1 MALFILKLVNRF
13 TTVLS
18 TKILSKKSNI
28 SDTRRMLKRLK
39 IIICVI
45 FFVFT
50 IPVFCTTMSAAQAK
64 VYRENFVSMAKQK
77 VGSPYV
83 YGAVGPDTFDC
94 SGLIYFCAR
103 EAANKQLPR
112 TAKALYSY
120 CRIVKDS
127 NREVGDLLFFK
138 TTASG
143 NVSHVGIYIGNNQFI
158 SAISD
163 GPNTGVII
171 SSLKQ
176 DYWKGKYIGAG
187 QFLPSGKSGF
197 EDEEDI
203 IEEIAVLDS
212 NSSDRTSSSS
222 GKSGNFK
229 GSSFYNSNASWKDS
243 IVFDGSVSASWSF
256 ISPKRFLF
264 MFRGIDSS
272 FNARITKWPLEPGL
286 GFGFKWSAGT
296 DVFQFPILL
305 SFTLNDFVRFYAGP
319 VFTAGNAKL
328 VDTDKDISA
337 SIFPGIIG
345 VSFSTPAIDAGKVKL
360 QFVQDI
366 NYSVFNNTGGGAL
379 PILESVSAGLVF
391 HTGIRVLLPLN
402 AFF

>member
-1 MALFILKLVNRF
+1 MF
-13 TTVLS
+13 
-18 TKILSKKSNI
+18 
-28 SDTRRMLKRLK
+28 KRLK
-39 IIICVI
+39 IFIAVI
-45 FFVFT
+45 FFFLA
-50 IPVFCTTMSAAQAK
+50 IPVFCTSITPAQAK
-64 VYRENFVSMAKQK
+64 VHRENFVSLAKQK

-83 YGAVGPDTFDC
+83 LGDVGPNSFDC

-138 TTASG
+138 TTDSG

-171 SSLKQ
+171 SSLNQ

-187 QFLPSGKSGF
+187 QFLPSGKSVF
-197 EDEEDI
+197 DDQDDI
-203 IEEIAVLDS
+203 IEEVAVLDG
-212 NSSDRTSSSS
+212 
-222 GKSGNFK
+222 GKSFGSKGFK
-229 GSSFYNSNASWKDS
+229 GSSFYNPKAEWKNS
-243 IVFDGSVSASWSF
+243 VIFDASVSASWSF

-286 GFGFKWSAGT
+286 GFGFKWNAGT
-296 DVFQFPILL
+296 DIFQFPILL
-305 SFTLNDFVRFYAGP
+305 SFTFNDYVRFYAGP
-319 VFTAGNAKL
+319 VFTVGNAKM
-328 VDTDKDISA
+328 VDTEDNISA

-345 VSFSTPAIDAGKVKL
+345 VSFSTPTIDAGKVKL

-366 NYSVFNNTGGGAL
+366 NYSIFNNTGGGAL

-391 HTGIRVLLPLN
+391 HTGIRILLPLS

>member
-1 MALFILKLVNRF
+1 MM
-13 TTVLS
+13 
-18 TKILSKKSNI
+18 KK
-28 SDTRRMLKRLK
+28 LK
-39 IIICVI
+39 IIIISVFFI
-45 FFVFT
+45 FSV
-50 IPVFCTTMSAAQAK
+50 PVFCTSMTTAQAK
-64 VYRENFVSMAKQK
+64 VHRENFVSMAKQK

-83 YGAVGPDTFDC
+83 LGAVGPNTFDC

-127 NREVGDLLFFK
+127 DKEVGDLLFFK

-143 NVSHVGIYIGNNQFI
+143 NVSHVGIYIGNSQFI

-187 QFLPSGKSGF
+187 QFLPSGKSF
-197 EDEEDI
+197 EDEDDI

-212 NSSDRTSSSS
+212 DSKQAKKVS
-222 GKSGNFK
+222 GLQSGYK
-229 GSSFYNSNASWKDS
+229 GSSFFDAKAEWKDS
-243 IVFDGSVSASWSF
+243 FVFDASLCGSWSF

-264 MFRGIDSS
+264 MFRGIDAS
-272 FNARITKWPLEPGL
+272 FNARISKWVLEPGL
-286 GFGFKWSAGT
+286 GFGIKWCFGT
-296 DVFQFPILL
+296 GVVQFPILFSL
-305 SFTLNDFVRFYAGP
+305 TLNDYVRFYAGP
-319 VFTAGNAKL
+319 VFTAGSPTL
-328 VDTDKDISA
+328 VDTDKEIKA

-345 VSFSTPAIDAGKVKL
+345 VSFSTPTIDIGKTKL
-360 QFVQDI
+360 QFVQDV

-391 HTGIRVLLPLN
+391 HTGVRILLPSGAL
-402 AFF
+402 F

>member
-1 MALFILKLVNRF
+1 MM
-13 TTVLS
+13 
-18 TKILSKKSNI
+18 KK
-28 SDTRRMLKRLK
+28 LK
-39 IIICVI
+39 IIIISVFFI
-45 FFVFT
+45 FSV
-50 IPVFCTTMSAAQAK
+50 PVFCTSMTTAQAK
-64 VYRENFVSMAKQK
+64 VHRENFVSMAKQK

-83 YGAVGPDTFDC
+83 LGAVGPNTFDC

-127 NREVGDLLFFK
+127 DKEVGDLLFFK

-143 NVSHVGIYIGNNQFI
+143 NISHAGIYIGNSQFI

-176 DYWKGKYIGAG
+176 DYWKGKYVGAG
-187 QFLPSGKSGF
+187 QFLPSGKSF
-197 EDEEDI
+197 EDEDEI

-212 NSSDRTSSSS
+212 DSNS
-222 GKSGNFK
+222 KSGSKKAKKVSGLQSGYK
-229 GSSFYNSNASWKDS
+229 GSSFFDAKAEWKDS
-243 IVFDGSVSASWSF
+243 FVFDASLCGSWSF

-264 MFRGIDSS
+264 MFRGIDAS
-272 FNARITKWPLEPGL
+272 FNARISKWALEPGL
-286 GFGFKWSAGT
+286 GFGIKWCFGT
-296 DVFQFPILL
+296 GVFQFPILFSL
-305 SFTLNDFVRFYAGP
+305 TLNDYVRFYAGP
-319 VFTAGNAKL
+319 VFTAGSPTL
-328 VDTDKDISA
+328 VDTDKEIKA

-345 VSFSTPAIDAGKVKL
+345 VSFSTPTIDIGKTKL
-360 QFVQDI
+360 QFVQDV

-391 HTGIRVLLPLN
+391 HTGVRILLPSSAL
-402 AFF
+402 F

>member
-1 MALFILKLVNRF
+1 M
-13 TTVLS
+13 
-18 TKILSKKSNI
+18 KK
-28 SDTRRMLKRLK
+28 LK
-39 IIICVI
+39 IIIISVFFI
-45 FFVFT
+45 FSV
-50 IPVFCTTMSAAQAK
+50 PVFCTSMTTAQAK
-64 VYRENFVSMAKQK
+64 VHRENFVSMAKQK

-83 YGAVGPDTFDC
+83 LGAVGPNTFDC

-127 NREVGDLLFFK
+127 DKEVGDLLFFK

-143 NVSHVGIYIGNNQFI
+143 NISHVGIYIGNSQFI

-176 DYWKGKYIGAG
+176 DYWKGKYVGAG
-187 QFLPSGKSGF
+187 QFLPSGKSF
-197 EDEEDI
+197 EDEDEI

-212 NSSDRTSSSS
+212 DSNS
-222 GKSGNFK
+222 KSGSKKAKKVSGLQSGYK
-229 GSSFYNSNASWKDS
+229 GSSFFDAKAEWKDS
-243 IVFDGSVSASWSF
+243 FVFDASLCGSWSF

-264 MFRGIDSS
+264 MFRGIDAS
-272 FNARITKWPLEPGL
+272 FNARISKWVLEPGL
-286 GFGFKWSAGT
+286 GFGIKWCFGT
-296 DVFQFPILL
+296 GVFQFPILFSL
-305 SFTLNDFVRFYAGP
+305 TLNDYVRFYAGP
-319 VFTAGNAKL
+319 VFTAGSPTL
-328 VDTDKDISA
+328 VDTDKEIKA

-345 VSFSTPAIDAGKVKL
+345 VSFSTPTIDIGKTKL
-360 QFVQDI
+360 QFVQDV
-366 NYSVFNNTGGGAL
+366 NYSVFNNIGGGAL

-391 HTGIRVLLPLN
+391 HTGVRILLPSSAL
-402 AFF
+402 F

>member
-1 MALFILKLVNRF
+1 MM
-13 TTVLS
+13 
-18 TKILSKKSNI
+18 KK
-28 SDTRRMLKRLK
+28 LK
-39 IIICVI
+39 IIIISVFFI
-45 FFVFT
+45 FSV
-50 IPVFCTTMSAAQAK
+50 PVFCTSMTTAQAK
-64 VYRENFVSMAKQK
+64 VHRENFVSMAKQK

-83 YGAVGPDTFDC
+83 LGAVGPNTFDC

-127 NREVGDLLFFK
+127 DKEIGDLLFFK

-143 NVSHVGIYIGNNQFI
+143 NISHVGIYIGNSQFI

-176 DYWKGKYIGAG
+176 DYWKGKYVGAG
-187 QFLPSGKSGF
+187 QFLPSGKSF
-197 EDEEDI
+197 EDEDEI

-212 NSSDRTSSSS
+212 DSNS
-222 GKSGNFK
+222 KSGSKKAKKVSGLQSGYK
-229 GSSFYNSNASWKDS
+229 GSSFFDAKAEWKDS
-243 IVFDGSVSASWSF
+243 FVFDASLCGSWSF

-264 MFRGIDSS
+264 MFRGIDAS
-272 FNARITKWPLEPGL
+272 FNARISKWVLEPGL
-286 GFGFKWSAGT
+286 GFGIKWCFGT
-296 DVFQFPILL
+296 DVFQFPILFSL
-305 SFTLNDFVRFYAGP
+305 TLNDYVRFYAGP
-319 VFTAGNAKL
+319 VFTADSPTL
-328 VDTDKDISA
+328 VDTDKEIKA

-345 VSFSTPAIDAGKVKL
+345 VSFSTPTIDIGKTKL
-360 QFVQDI
+360 QFVQDV

-391 HTGIRVLLPLN
+391 HTGVRILLPSSAL
-402 AFF
+402 F

>member
-1 MALFILKLVNRF
+1 MM
-13 TTVLS
+13 
-18 TKILSKKSNI
+18 KK
-28 SDTRRMLKRLK
+28 LK
-39 IIICVI
+39 IIIISVFFI
-45 FFVFT
+45 FSV
-50 IPVFCTTMSAAQAK
+50 PVFCTSMTTAQAK
-64 VYRENFVSMAKQK
+64 VHRENFVSMAKQK

-83 YGAVGPDTFDC
+83 LGAVGPNTFDC
-94 SGLIYFCAR
+94 SCLIYFCAR

-127 NREVGDLLFFK
+127 DKEVGDLLFFK

-143 NVSHVGIYIGNNQFI
+143 NISHVGIYIGNSQFI

-176 DYWKGKYIGAG
+176 DYWKGKYVGAG
-187 QFLPSGKSGF
+187 QFLPSGKSF
-197 EDEEDI
+197 EDEDEI

-212 NSSDRTSSSS
+212 DSNS
-222 GKSGNFK
+222 KSGSKKAKKVSGLQSGYK
-229 GSSFYNSNASWKDS
+229 GSSFFDAKAEWKDS
-243 IVFDGSVSASWSF
+243 FVFDASLCGSWSF

-264 MFRGIDSS
+264 MFRGIDAS
-272 FNARITKWPLEPGL
+272 FNARISKWVLEPGL
-286 GFGFKWSAGT
+286 GFGIKWCFGT
-296 DVFQFPILL
+296 GVFQFPILFSL
-305 SFTLNDFVRFYAGP
+305 TLNDYVRFYAGP
-319 VFTAGNAKL
+319 VFTAGSPTL
-328 VDTDKDISA
+328 VDTDKEIKA

-345 VSFSTPAIDAGKVKL
+345 VSFSTPTIDIGKTKL
-360 QFVQDI
+360 QFVQDV

-391 HTGIRVLLPLN
+391 HTGVRILLPSSAL
-402 AFF
+402 F

>member
-1 MALFILKLVNRF
+1 MALFILNLVNRF
-13 TTVLS
+13 TTVL
-18 TKILSKKSNI
+18 TRKTLSKKSNI

-45 FFVFT
+45 FFIFT
-50 IPVFCTTMSAAQAK
+50 IPVFCTTMSTAQAK

-171 SSLKQ
+171 SSLQQ

-187 QFLPSGKSGF
+187 QF
-197 EDEEDI
+197 
-203 IEEIAVLDS
+203 
-212 NSSDRTSSSS
+212 
-222 GKSGNFK
+222 
-229 GSSFYNSNASWKDS
+229 
-243 IVFDGSVSASWSF
+243 
-256 ISPKRFLF
+256 
-264 MFRGIDSS
+264 
-272 FNARITKWPLEPGL
+272 
-286 GFGFKWSAGT
+286 
-296 DVFQFPILL
+296 
-305 SFTLNDFVRFYAGP
+305 
-319 VFTAGNAKL
+319 
-328 VDTDKDISA
+328 
-337 SIFPGIIG
+337 
-345 VSFSTPAIDAGKVKL
+345 
-360 QFVQDI
+360 
-366 NYSVFNNTGGGAL
+366 
-379 PILESVSAGLVF
+379 
-391 HTGIRVLLPLN
+391 
-402 AFF
+402 FFFF

>member
-1 MALFILKLVNRF
+1 MM
-13 TTVLS
+13 
-18 TKILSKKSNI
+18 KK
-28 SDTRRMLKRLK
+28 LK
-39 IIICVI
+39 IIIISVFFI
-45 FFVFT
+45 FSV
-50 IPVFCTTMSAAQAK
+50 PVFCTSMTTAQAK
-64 VYRENFVSMAKQK
+64 VHRENFVSMAKQK

-83 YGAVGPDTFDC
+83 LGAVGPNTFDC

-127 NREVGDLLFFK
+127 DKEVGDLLFFK

-143 NVSHVGIYIGNNQFI
+143 NISHVGIYIGNSQFI

-176 DYWKGKYIGAG
+176 DYWKGKYVGAG
-187 QFLPSGKSGF
+187 QFLPSGKSF
-197 EDEEDI
+197 EDEDEI

-212 NSSDRTSSSS
+212 DSNS
-222 GKSGNFK
+222 KSGSKKAKKVSGLQSEYK
-229 GSSFYNSNASWKDS
+229 GSSFFDAKSEWKDS
-243 IVFDGSVSASWSF
+243 FVFDASLCGSWSF

-264 MFRGIDSS
+264 MFRGIDAS
-272 FNARITKWPLEPGL
+272 FNARISKWVLEPGL
-286 GFGFKWSAGT
+286 GFGIKWCFGT
-296 DVFQFPILL
+296 GVFQFPILFSL
-305 SFTLNDFVRFYAGP
+305 TLNDYVRFYAGP
-319 VFTAGNAKL
+319 VFTAGSPTL
-328 VDTDKDISA
+328 VDTDKEIKA

-345 VSFSTPAIDAGKVKL
+345 VSFSTPTIDIGKTKL
-360 QFVQDI
+360 QFVQDV

-391 HTGIRVLLPLN
+391 HTGVRILLPSSAL
-402 AFF
+402 F